1 MVIDRRKKE
10 CTITLTMST
19 ARQILADA
27 ITQRVHVYATA
38 ETPIIDID
46 QISLAGWIMDFRGI
60 MGDPMLMHAYADL
73 FLDTFASGTPFQV
86 CGMEVA
92 GIPLVT
98 AIIMKAHERGIE
110 VNGLYLRKSR
120 KKHGLLRAI
129 EGSPNAH
136 PIILVDDLI
145 NSGSSIHRAITVL
158 EDAGLTVSAV
168 STILAMRPGETY
180 SFLASRNIS
189 HRSFFTIEDFNLT
202 VAKKKMVSSPFQTL
216 WKFSAPRPGLQYVN
230 PKSAPVLDAHRVYVG
245 ADNGTFYALDQATG
259 RIAWEFRVGAIPF
272 RKGIFSTPAIHET
285 TVFFGAYD
293 GNMYALDTHTG
304 MRRWIYRDADWIG
317 SSPALA
323 PDIETVFIGLEFGLF
338 SKRGGLAAL
347 NMHTGEELWAV
358 RSISDYTHATPLYIQ
373 EARIVV
379 VGNNNGLLLAF
390 DARTGAYRW
399 TFTTKGSIKQ
409 APVYDPATGLIFVGS
424 FDANLYAIHADDGS
438 EAWRYATREAIFS
451 TPLVVNSRV
460 YVASLDKNL
469 YCLDTK
475 RGTRVWEFA
484 TRGRIFASPV
494 FARDAIWIGS
504 NDGRLYELD
513 PESGTNRSY
522 FQASERI
529 VNAIAYNEKQNVFFV
544 GTQANEV
551 YALTD
556 STV

>member
-1 MVIDRRKKE
+1 MI
-10 CTITLTMST
+10 MST
-19 ARQILADA
+19 ARDILADA
-27 ITQRVHVYATA
+27 IRQRVHMYATA

-46 QISLAGWIMDFRGI
+46 QISPIGWIMDFRSI
-60 MGDPMLMHAYADL
+60 MGDPRLMHAYAEL
-73 FLDTFASGTPFQV
+73 FLDTVTNDAPFQV

-98 AIIMKAHERGIE
+98 AIILKAHERGIE

-120 KKHGLLRAI
+120 KKYGLMRAI
-129 EGSPNAH
+129 EGTPNAH

-158 EDAGLTVSAV
+158 EDAGLSVSAV
-168 STILAMRPGETY
+168 STIFAMQPTQTY
-180 SFLASRNIS
+180 PFLASRNVS
-189 HRSFFTIEDFNLT
+189 HHTFFTAADFNLPMEKKVP
-202 VAKKKMVSSPFQTL
+202 VASPFRTL
-216 WKFSAPRPGLQYVN
+216 WKFSAPRAGLQYVN
-230 PKSAPVLDAHRVYVG
+230 PKSAPVIDADRVYVG
-245 ADNGTFYALDQATG
+245 ADNGTFYALDQASGT
-259 RIAWEFRVGAIPF
+259 IAWEFRVGSIPF
-272 RKGIFSTPAIHET
+272 RKGIFSTPAVHET

-293 GNMYALDTHTG
+293 GNMYALDTQTG

-373 EARIVV
+373 DAGIVV

-390 DARTGAYRW
+390 DARTGQHRW
-399 TFTTKGSIKQ
+399 TFTSKGSIKQ
-409 APVYDPATGLIFVGS
+409 AAVYDRATRLIFVGS
-424 FDANLYAIHADDGS
+424 FDTHIYAINADDGS

-451 TPLVVNSRV
+451 TPLVVDDRV
-460 YVASLDKNL
+460 YIASLDKTI
-469 YCLDTK
+469 YCLDSAG
-475 RGTRVWEFA
+475 GTHQWEFA
-484 TRGRIFASPV
+484 TRGRIFASPI
-494 FARDAIWIGS
+494 FARGSIWIGS

-513 PESGTNRSY
+513 PATGANLSY

-529 VNAIAYNEKQNVFFV
+529 VNAITYNQDKNVFYV

-551 YALTD
+551 YAITD